1 MTAERVACSR
11 LFVTALVGGL
21 ALSCASSSMTPLGA
35 PAYPKPPNCAFDVY
49 MSEQEVGVPSRT
61 LCMLEATSGS
71 TMIHNRSV
79 QGAINELRPK
89 ACQCGA
95 DAIVLVNA
103 QTIGG
108 TFMGGAGQ
116 GSLVAK
122 GIQYLGDP
130 GPGGPP
136 PPPQQY
142 GPPPPPGQPYGPPP
156 PPGQPYGPPPAP
168 YPPQSGYG
176 QPPPG
181 PGAELGPCY
190 QNGACNRGLVCDGA
204 GVCVRPARR

>member
-1 MTAERVACSR
+1 MTSERVARDPSY
-11 LFVTALVGGL
+11 VIALVAGL
-21 ALSCASSSMTPLGA
+21 ALSCASSSMTPLGP

-49 MSEQEVGVPSRT
+49 MSEQEVQVPART

-71 TMIHNRSV
+71 TLVHNRSV

-103 QTIGG
+103 QTTGASL
-108 TFMGGAGQ
+108 MGGYGQ

-130 GPGGPP
+130 GQAGPP
-136 PPPQQY
+136 PGPAY
-142 GPPPPPGQPYGPPP
+142 GPPAQPYPPA
-156 PPGQPYGPPPAP
+156 PGYDQPPPAP
-168 YPPQSGYG
+168 
-176 QPPPG
+176 

-190 QNGACNRGLVCDGA
+190 QNGACNRGLVCDTA
-204 GVCVRPARR
+204 GVCVRPTLR